1 MSQPSSSASTPASA
15 AGTRVPNLL
24 DFFNAIADS
33 SLSGTE
39 KAVCFAILRYR
50 NQASGECFPSMQT
63 LATTASLGVRAAQ
76 KVLGRLASSGV
87 VIFVR
92 RSRGGLRGSRGIP
105 HTLRLDL
112 DALRRMTAN
121 PHANPHANPSA
132 NPEPRARVN
141 SEPHNRQPRT
151 SGRPTPNLATRNHE
165 PRAHKPSIEPS
176 KEPTVEPS
184 AVPASAARWMD
195 APTPRTPRP
204 EPARPEPARPEP
216 APIEPARVAAY
227 QALQAAGVRGPNLL
241 SLARS
246 PAITAELVRA
256 EIARLRADP
265 TVTHPPGALVKTLA
279 QHGGLTLR
287 GRTRPASISPAATSP
302 RFEPLSAASLAHVR
316 SIEQLRAMRGTSTCG
331 IAVGD
336 LLQRRAIDGPP
347 RCDAQP
353 HAEPV
358 EFVRNAP

>member
-1 MSQPSSSASTPASA
+1 MGVRMSQPSSSASTPAFA

-50 NQASGECFPSMQT
+50 NQASGECFPSMHT
-63 LATTASLGVRAAQ
+63 LAATASLGVRAAQ

-112 DALRRMTAN
+112 DALRRMAAN

-195 APTPRTPRP
+195 APISRTP
-204 EPARPEPARPEP
+204 RPEP

-256 EIARLRADP
+256 ENARLRADP
-265 TVTHPPGALVKTLA
+265 SVTHPPGALVKTLA
-279 QHGGLTLR
+279 QHAGLTLR

-316 SIEQLRAMRGTSTCG
+316 SIEQMRAMRGG
-331 IAVGD
+331 IGQGSATAVGD
-336 LLQRRAIDGPP
+336 MIR
-347 RCDAQP
+347 
-353 HAEPV
+353 
-358 EFVRNAP
+358 